1 MSVPSILAEILAA
14 RRRRLAAGELAPRG
28 AAAIP
33 SDGARF
39 LAALGGGGPR
49 VIAEV
54 KHRSPSAGTMLIGSS
69 QSLAAAL
76 ASAVARAYRR
86 AGAAA
91 ISVVTEPD
99 FFGGE
104 LAWLPEVKRISGL
117 PVLMKDF
124 VVDEVQL
131 DLALSLGANAVLL
144 IVAAL
149 DDAPLA
155 RLHRAARERG
165 LAVLV
170 EAHDGEEVDRAL
182 AAGAEIV
189 GLNARDL
196 RTFRVD
202 FDRVVA
208 LGRSVPASV
217 VRVAESGIHAPAD
230 VERLAA
236 AGFDA
241 FLVGESLLRSG
252 DPARALRALRGE
264 GTTEVKV
271 CGVTREEDLAAAEEL
286 GADWI
291 GLNLSPRSPR
301 RVSVERAREL
311 REASRFAR
319 GIVAV
324 VAGSSVSEAEA
335 IVAGV
340 RPDALQWHDDYP
352 GRSGLDV
359 PVPVWQAVRVGRD
372 SLEEAASW
380 PADVLL
386 LDAAHASLAG
396 GTGETWDWSLL
407 SHFPATRRLFVAEG
421 SRPENVARR
430 SECTPTGVDV
440 ASGVESVPGVKDHRK
455 LAAFLAAV
463 RQVRLAGPGG
473 TGKGEDR
480 WLRSSWFPRPTHR
493 GGSVS
498 SAVGSSPRR

>member
-33 SDGARF
+33 SDGRRF
-39 LAALGGGGPR
+39 LAALRAGGPR
-49 VIAEV
+49 VIAEI
-54 KHRSPSAGTMLIGSS
+54 KHRSPSAGTMLTGGSS
-69 QSLAAAL
+69 SQPSGPPDGLDDLRAAIR
-76 ASAVARAYRR
+76 AVARAYRR

-99 FFGGE
+99 FFGGD

-131 DLALSLGANAVLL
+131 DLALSLGADAVLL

-149 DDAPLA
+149 DDA
-155 RLHRAARERG
+155 RLVQLHAAARERG

-170 EAHDGEEVDRAL
+170 EAHDEEEVGRAL

-202 FDRVVA
+202 LDRIVA
-208 LGRSVPASV
+208 LGRGLPSRV
-217 VRVAESGIHAPAD
+217 VRVAESGIHAAAD

-236 AGFDA
+236 AGFGA

-301 RVSVERAREL
+301 RVSVVRARAL
-311 REASRFAR
+311 CEASRFAK

-324 VAGSSVSEAEA
+324 VAENSVSEAHA
-335 IVAGV
+335 LVAEV
-340 RPDALQWHDDYP
+340 RPGALQWHDDFL
-352 GRSGLDV
+352 GRAGLDV
-359 PVPVWQAVRVGRD
+359 PVPIWQAVRVGRD

-380 PADVLL
+380 EADVLL

-407 SHFPATRRLFVAEG
+407 SRFQATRTVFVAG
-421 SRPENVARR
+421 GLTPANVGKAIA
-430 SECTPTGVDV
+430 ECAPAGVDV
-440 ASGVESVPGVKDHRK
+440 ASGVESAAGIKDRTK

-463 RQVRLAGPGG
+463 RQVKGKNGG
-473 TGKGEDR
+473 
-480 WLRSSWFPRPTHR
+480 
-493 GGSVS
+493 
-498 SAVGSSPRR
+498 

>member
-1 MSVPSILAEILAA
+1 MSGGSVLAEILAA
-14 RRRRLAAGELAPRG
+14 RRRRLAAGELSPREG
-28 AAAIP
+28 PAVIP

-39 LAALGGGGPR
+39 LASLRAGGPR

-54 KHRSPSAGTMLIGSS
+54 KHRSPSAGTMLAGGRSS
-69 QSLAAAL
+69 PPPGLPGAGVDLQSAIR
-76 ASAVARAYRR
+76 SVAKAYRR

-99 FFGGE
+99 FFGGD
-104 LAWLPEVKRISGL
+104 LAWLPEVKGISGL

-131 DLALSLGANAVLL
+131 DLALSLGADAVLL

-149 DDAPLA
+149 SDAELG
-155 RLHRAARERG
+155 RLHAAARSRG

-170 EAHDGEEVDRAL
+170 EAHDADEVRRAL
-182 AAGAEIV
+182 ASGAEIV

-196 RTFRVD
+196 ATFRVD
-202 FDRVVA
+202 
-208 LGRSVPASV
+208 LGRVAELGRLLPPSV
-217 VRVAESGIHAPAD
+217 VRVAESGIHGPDD

-271 CGVTREEDLAAAEEL
+271 CGVTREEDLAAAEAL

-301 RVSVERAREL
+301 RVPLDAARVL
-311 REASRFAR
+311 REASRFAK
-319 GIVAV
+319 GVVAV
-324 VAGSSVSEAEA
+324 VAGNTLRETES
-335 IVAGV
+335 IVAELG
-340 RPDALQWHDDYP
+340 PDALQWHDDLAA
-352 GRSGLDV
+352 REGLDV
-359 PVPVWQAVRVGRD
+359 PVPIWQAVKVGKD
-372 SLEEAASW
+372 PLDDALGW

-386 LDAAHASLAG
+386 LDAAHATLAG
-396 GTGETWDWSLL
+396 GTGEVWNWSLL
-407 SHFPATRRLFVAEG
+407 SRLGTARRVFVAG
-421 SRPENVARR
+421 GLSPENVAGAVSR
-430 SECTPTGVDV
+430 CAPAGVDV
-440 ASGVESVPGVKDHRK
+440 ASGVESAPGIKDRKK

-463 RQVRLAGPGG
+463 RGENGRNGG
-473 TGKGEDR
+473 
-480 WLRSSWFPRPTHR
+480 
-493 GGSVS
+493 
-498 SAVGSSPRR
+498 

>member
-1 MSVPSILAEILAA
+1 VSVPSILAEILAA

-28 AAAIP
+28 TAGIP

-39 LAALGGGGPR
+39 LAALRADGPR
-49 VIAEV
+49 VIAEI
-54 KHRSPSAGTMLIGSS
+54 KHRSPSAGTLLSGGRSS
-69 QSLAAAL
+69 QLPGPPDGLGEPGAAIR
-76 ASAVARAYRR
+76 AVAKAYRR

-99 FFGGE
+99 FFGGD

-131 DLALSLGANAVLL
+131 DLALSLGADAVLL

-149 DDAPLA
+149 EDAPLE

-170 EAHDGEEVDRAL
+170 EAHDEEEVGRAL

-202 FDRVVA
+202 LDRIVA
-208 LGRSVPASV
+208 IGRGLPSRV
-217 VRVAESGIHAPAD
+217 VRVAESGIHAAAD

-236 AGFDA
+236 AGFGA

-271 CGVTREEDLAAAEEL
+271 CGVTREEDLSAAEEL

-291 GLNLSPRSPR
+291 GLNLSSRSPR
-301 RVSVERAREL
+301 RVSVGRARAL
-311 REASRFAR
+311 CEASRFAK

-335 IVAGV
+335 IVAEV
-340 RPDALQWHDDYP
+340 LPDALQWHDDLAS
-352 GRSGLDV
+352 RSGLDA
-359 PVPVWQAVRVGRD
+359 PVPIWQAVRVGRD
-372 SLEEAASW
+372 SLEGAASW

-396 GTGETWDWSLL
+396 GTGETWAWSLL
-407 SHFPATRRLFVAEG
+407 SRFPATRPVFVAG
-421 SRPENVARR
+421 GLTPKNVARAIA
-430 SECTPTGVDV
+430 ECAPAGVDV
-440 ASGVESVPGVKDHRK
+440 ASGVESAPGIKDRTK

-463 RQVRLAGPGG
+463 RRVKGKNGG
-473 TGKGEDR
+473 
-480 WLRSSWFPRPTHR
+480 
-493 GGSVS
+493 
-498 SAVGSSPRR
+498 

>member
-14 RRRRLAAGELAPRG
+14 RRRRLSAGELAPRG
-28 AAAIP
+28 VAAIP
-33 SDGARF
+33 SDGRRF
-39 LAALGGGGPR
+39 LAAVRESETR
-49 VIAEV
+49 VIAEI
-54 KHRSPSAGTMLIGSS
+54 KHRSPSAGTILSGGRPSQPFGPSDGLDGLRSS
-69 QSLAAAL
+69 IR
-76 ASAVARAYRR
+76 AVAKAYRR

-99 FFGGE
+99 FFGGD

-131 DLALSLGANAVLL
+131 DLALSLGADAVLL

-149 DDAPLA
+149 DDESLA

-170 EAHDGEEVDRAL
+170 EAHDEEEVGRAL
-182 AAGAEIV
+182 AAGAEVV

-202 FDRVVA
+202 LDRIVV
-208 LGRSVPASV
+208 LGSRLPSDV
-217 VRVAESGIHAPAD
+217 VRVAESGIHAAAD

-252 DPARALRALRGE
+252 DPARALRSLRGE
-264 GTTEVKV
+264 ATTEVKV

-301 RVSVERAREL
+301 RVSVERATAL
-311 REASRFAR
+311 CGASRFAM
-319 GIVAV
+319 GVVAV
-324 VAGSSVSEAEA
+324 VAGNSVSEAEA
-335 IVAGV
+335 IVAEV
-340 RPDALQWHDDYP
+340 RPDALQWHDDLA
-352 GRSGLDV
+352 GRAGLDV
-359 PVPVWQAVRVGRD
+359 PVPVWQVVKVGKD
-372 SLEEAASW
+372 PLEDAGAW

-386 LDAAHASLAG
+386 LDAAHATLAG

-407 SHFPATRRLFVAEG
+407 SHFPATRRVFVAG
-421 SRPENVARR
+421 GLSPENVASAIWR
-430 SECTPTGVDV
+430 CTPAGVDV
-440 ASGVESVPGVKDHRK
+440 ASGVESAPGIKDPGR
-455 LAAFLAAV
+455 LAAFIAAV
-463 RQVRLAGPGG
+463 RRAGPARQRIREDGRTGG
-473 TGKGEDR
+473 
-480 WLRSSWFPRPTHR
+480 
-493 GGSVS
+493 
-498 SAVGSSPRR
+498 

>member
-33 SDGARF
+33 SDGRRF
-39 LAALGGGGPR
+39 LEALRAGGPR
-49 VIAEV
+49 VIAEI
-54 KHRSPSAGTMLIGSS
+54 KHRSPSAGTMLAGGRSS
-69 QSLAAAL
+69 QPSGPPDSPDELSRAIR
-76 ASAVARAYRR
+76 AVARAYRR

-131 DLALSLGANAVLL
+131 DLALSLGADAVLL

-149 DDAPLA
+149 DDATLA
-155 RLHRAARERG
+155 RLHLAARERG

-170 EAHDGEEVDRAL
+170 EAHDEEEMGRAL
-182 AAGAEIV
+182 AAGAEVV

-202 FDRVVA
+202 LDRTVA
-208 LGRSVPASV
+208 LGRGLPSRV
-217 VRVAESGIHAPAD
+217 VRVAESGIYVRAD

-252 DPARALRALRGE
+252 DPARSLRALRGE

-291 GLNLSPRSPR
+291 GLNLSSRSPR
-301 RVSVERAREL
+301 RVSVERARAL
-311 REASRFAR
+311 CEASRFAK

-324 VAGSSVSEAEA
+324 VAGSSVSEAQA
-335 IVAGV
+335 IVAEV
-340 RPDALQWHDDYP
+340 RPDVLQWHDEHSA
-352 GRSGLDV
+352 RSGLDV
-359 PVPVWQAVRVGRD
+359 PVPIWQAVRVGKD
-372 SLEEAASW
+372 PLEDAASW

-407 SHFPATRRLFVAEG
+407 SHFPKTRRVFVAG
-421 SRPENVARR
+421 GLSPENVARAVR
-430 SECTPTGVDV
+430 ECAPAGVDV
-440 ASGVESVPGVKDHRK
+440 ASGVESAPGIKDRTK

-463 RQVRLAGPGG
+463 RQVKGKNGG
-473 TGKGEDR
+473 
-480 WLRSSWFPRPTHR
+480 
-493 GGSVS
+493 
-498 SAVGSSPRR
+498 

>member
-28 AAAIP
+28 VAAIP

-39 LAALGGGGPR
+39 LAALGAGGPR
-49 VIAEV
+49 VIAEI
-54 KHRSPSAGTMLIGSS
+54 KHRSPSAGTMLAGGRTPRPPGATGS
-69 QSLAAAL
+69 AEDAL
-76 ASAVARAYRR
+76 SAVRAVARDYRR

-99 FFGGE
+99 FFGGDLE
-104 LAWLPEVKRISGL
+104 WLPEVKRISGL

-131 DLALSLGANAVLL
+131 DLALSLGADAVLL

-149 DDAPLA
+149 EDGSLE
-155 RLHRAARERG
+155 RLHRAARERD

-170 EAHDGEEVDRAL
+170 EAHDEEEVGRAL
-182 AAGAEIV
+182 AAGAEVV

-196 RTFRVD
+196 RTFQVD
-202 FDRVVA
+202 LDRIVA
-208 LGRSVPASV
+208 LGARLPSGV
-217 VRVAESGIHAPAD
+217 VRVAESGIRTPED

-236 AGFDA
+236 SGFDA

-252 DPARALRALRGE
+252 DPARALRTLRGE

-271 CGVTREEDLAAAEEL
+271 CGVTRAEDLAAAEEV

-301 RVSVERAREL
+301 RVSVEQARAL
-311 REASRFAR
+311 CEASRFAK
-319 GIVAV
+319 GVVAV
-324 VAGSSVSEAEA
+324 VAGNTISDAEA
-335 IVAGV
+335 IVAEV
-340 RPDALQWHDDYP
+340 RPDALQWHDDFS
-352 GRSGLDV
+352 GRAGLDV
-359 PVPVWQAVRVGRD
+359 PVPIWQAVRVGKD
-372 SLEEAASW
+372 PLEEAASW

-407 SHFPATRRLFVAEG
+407 SHFPATRSVFVAG
-421 SRPENVARR
+421 GLSSENVAKAVR
-430 SECTPTGVDV
+430 ECAPAGVDV
-440 ASGVESVPGVKDHRK
+440 ASGVESAPGIKDRAK

-463 RQVRLAGPGG
+463 RQVRPAGRGKREKGRTGG
-473 TGKGEDR
+473 
-480 WLRSSWFPRPTHR
+480 
-493 GGSVS
+493 
-498 SAVGSSPRR
+498 

>member
-28 AAAIP
+28 AAVIP

-39 LAALGGGGPR
+39 LAALGVGGPR
-49 VIAEV
+49 VIAEI
-54 KHRSPSAGTMLIGSS
+54 KHRSPSAGTMLSGGRSS
-69 QSLAAAL
+69 QPPGPPGSPDEVWSAIR
-76 ASAVARAYRR
+76 AVARDYRR

-99 FFGGE
+99 FFGGD

-124 VVDEVQL
+124 VVDELQL
-131 DLALSLGANAVLL
+131 DLALSLGADAVLL

-149 DDAPLA
+149 EDASLE

-170 EAHDGEEVDRAL
+170 EAHDEEEVRRAL

-196 RTFRVD
+196 RTFQVD
-202 FDRVVA
+202 LDRIVA
-208 LGRSVPASV
+208 LGTRLPSGV
-217 VRVAESGIHAPAD
+217 VRVAESGIHSSDD

-252 DPARALRALRGE
+252 DPASALRALRGE

-271 CGVTREEDLAAAEEL
+271 CGVTRVGDLAAAEVL
-286 GADWI
+286 GVDWI

-311 REASRFAR
+311 REASRFSK

-324 VAGSSVSEAEA
+324 VAGNSVSEAEA
-335 IVAGV
+335 IVDEV
-340 RPDALQWHDDYP
+340 RPDVLQWHDEFSA
-352 GRSGLDV
+352 RSGLDV
-359 PVPVWQAVRVGRD
+359 PVPVWQVVRVGRD
-372 SLEEAASW
+372 SLEEAAAW

-396 GTGETWDWSLL
+396 GTGETWNWRLL
-407 SHFPATRRLFVAEG
+407 SHFPATQSVFVAG
-421 SRPENVARR
+421 GLSPENVARAIG
-430 SECTPTGVDV
+430 ECTPAGVDV
-440 ASGVESVPGVKDHRK
+440 ASGVESAPGIKDHTK

-463 RQVRLAGPGG
+463 RQVRPVRQGIREKGRTGG
-473 TGKGEDR
+473 
-480 WLRSSWFPRPTHR
+480 
-493 GGSVS
+493 
-498 SAVGSSPRR
+498 

>member
-1 MSVPSILAEILAA
+1 VSVPSILREILAA
-14 RRRRLAAGELAPRG
+14 RRRRLASGELAPRG

-39 LAALGGGGPR
+39 LAALRAGGPR
-49 VIAEV
+49 VVAEV
-54 KHRSPSAGTMLIGSS
+54 KHRSPSAGTL
-69 QSLAAAL
+69 LAGERGPLPPGRPEEAL
-76 ASAVARAYRR
+76 TAVRAVAKAYRR

-99 FFGGE
+99 FFGGD
-104 LAWLPEVKRISGL
+104 LAWLPEVKRVSGL

-131 DLALSLGANAVLL
+131 DLALSLGADAVLL

-149 DDAPLA
+149 SDDELA
-155 RLHRAARERG
+155 RLHRAARARG

-170 EAHDGEEVDRAL
+170 EAHDEEEVRRAL
-182 AAGAEIV
+182 AAGAEAV

-196 RTFRVD
+196 ATFRVD
-202 FDRVVA
+202 LDRVEA
-208 LGRSVPASV
+208 LGRLLPAGA
-217 VRVAESGIHAPAD
+217 VRVAESGIRSAAD
-230 VERLAA
+230 LGRLAA

-301 RVSVERAREL
+301 RLGVTRARAL
-311 REASRFAR
+311 GEASRFAR
-319 GIVAV
+319 GVVAV
-324 VAGSSVSEAEA
+324 VAGNGVSGAEA
-335 IVAGV
+335 IVAEV
-340 RPDALQWHDDYP
+340 RPDALQWHDDLAA
-352 GRSGLDV
+352 RAGLAV
-359 PVPVWQAVRVGRD
+359 PVPLWQAVRVGRD
-372 SLEEAASW
+372 PLGEAAGW

-386 LDAAHASLAG
+386 LDAAHATLAG

-407 SHFPATRRLFVAEG
+407 SHFPGGRRVFVAG
-421 SRPENVARR
+421 GLSPENVAAAITA
-430 SECTPTGVDV
+430 CAPAGVDV
-440 ASGVESVPGVKDHRK
+440 ASGVESAPGVKDRGR

-463 RQVRLAGPGG
+463 REGQKGRTGG
-473 TGKGEDR
+473 
-480 WLRSSWFPRPTHR
+480 
-493 GGSVS
+493 
-498 SAVGSSPRR
+498 